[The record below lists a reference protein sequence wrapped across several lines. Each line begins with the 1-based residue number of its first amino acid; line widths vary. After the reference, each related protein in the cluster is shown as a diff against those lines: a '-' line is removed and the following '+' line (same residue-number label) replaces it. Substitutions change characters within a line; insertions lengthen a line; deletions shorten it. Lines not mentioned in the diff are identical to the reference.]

1 MLHFVKNI
9 VLFICCCI
17 SLGVFAQSPGA
28 KIFTLGGEYQEP
40 PHINTLCQLS
50 QGYILLGTTKGLYRF
65 DGINFYEYG
74 KSRDVPDTVTAVCEL
89 HNKEILIGFSNG
101 AIGKLQN
108 NVVVLQ
114 PFEEGFPKVAITKIV
129 PDKNGVT
136 WFATAGEGLYFYK
149 NHKLY
154 NTDTADGLS
163 DDFVYDV
170 VAINSNNILA
180 STDRGIN
187 LCTSDEKHK
196 IIQHFTSRN
205 GLPDNIVRCMFVA
218 QDKDVWVG
226 MQDGGI
232 TGYNISKPNAAQKLD
247 WQYGQVNAVM
257 VFNSRVFVATEES
270 GLLIFGRDANNNIT
284 TLQYRD
290 EQLKKASCLLKDR
303 EGNLWIAGNN
313 QLMRSSALNV
323 QPLLTLDKINA
334 ENIHTIYWSKDSS
347 VWFNTLRGVTQLKEQ
362 NGVWQEKQF
371 VISGVRGE
379 SISTIYQDV
388 NGTMW
393 IGTLGKGIVL
403 LEPSTGKQHSL
414 QDVSNLINANIIS
427 ISGRDS
433 VIWIS
438 AFEATV
444 CAIIKSGKTNFIS
457 YAGVENLGNK
467 YVYSILED
475 NKNRVWFGTDGK
487 GIIQYQ
493 NGKFSELPQPKGG
506 YGNVVY
512 KLAEDKAGNIWFSTY
527 DKGLIKYD
535 GKTFARYT
543 AAQGLSDINITGLC
557 ILGDNILLPHKNNID
572 LINTQ
577 SGSIIYIDADQ
588 GINNINTDLNALAS
602 DNEGN
607 AYFVADTILYKY
619 NAAKET
625 LLRPLVMIDKV
636 QLFLNDVN
644 VANGYTFRHNE
655 NNLSF
660 YFTGLYY
667 SQPARI
673 QYQYKLE
680 GYDKNWIMTRDRIK
694 NFPKLPPGDYTFKV
708 RVSLNQN
715 FAATY
720 ETAFSFTIEKP
731 FWQKWWFI
739 MLCVI
744 VGAATLYLIVKQR
757 EKSIQKYNRLQR
769 EKIQSQLETLRN
781 QINPHFLFNS
791 FNTLVSEIEE
801 HPGNAVTYVEHLS
814 DFYRN
819 IVVHREKDLI
829 TLEEEINI
837 LHDYCFIQQKRYGS
851 ALQINIDVSKDKQQQ
866 YCIVPLALQ
875 LLFENAI
882 KHNAISIHQPLQ
894 INLFISSEEQL
905 IIRNNINKKITPEKG
920 SSMGL
925 QNIQKRY
932 QLLIRKN
939 VIVENDNTFFTVKIP
954 LIKR

>member
-1 MLHFVKNI
+1 MLHVVKNI
-9 VLFICCCI
+9 VVFICCCI
-17 SLGVFAQSPGA
+17 SVTVFAQAPGT

-40 PHINTLCQLS
+40 PQINALYQLS

-65 DGINFYEYG
+65 DGINFYEYQ
-74 KSRDVPDTVTAVCEL
+74 KSPDVPDTVTAICEMPE
-89 HNKEILIGFSNG
+89 KDVLIGFSNG
-101 AIGKLQN
+101 MIGKLQN
-108 NVVVLQ
+108 NVVELYS
-114 PFEEGFPKVAITKIV
+114 FEEGFPKVAITKIV
-129 PDKNGVT
+129 PDIKGVI

-149 NHKLY
+149 NNKLY

-170 VAINSNNILA
+170 ATLNSNNVLA

-196 IIQHFTSRN
+196 VIQQFTSRN
-205 GLPDNIVRCMFVA
+205 GLPDNIVRCMFVS

-232 TGYNISKPNAAQKLD
+232 ADYNISKPGTSQKLD
-247 WQYGQVNAVM
+247 WQYGQVNAVT
-257 VFNSRVFVATEES
+257 VFNSRVFVATEEN
-270 GLLIFGRDANNNIT
+270 GLLIFGRDVKNNIT
-284 TLQYRD
+284 TLQYKD
-290 EQLKKASCLLKDR
+290 EQLKKVSCLLRDY
-303 EGNLWIAGNN
+303 EGNVWIAGGN
-313 QLMRSSALNV
+313 QLMRSSASNV
-323 QPLLTLDKINA
+323 QPLITLDKTTA
-334 ENIHTIYWSKDSS
+334 ENIHVIFWSQDSS
-347 VWFNTLRGVTQLKEQ
+347 VWFNTLKGVTQLKEQ
-362 NGVWQEKQF
+362 NGVWQEESF
-371 VISGVRGE
+371 VMPEVSGE

-388 NGTMW
+388 NGTIW
-393 IGTLGKGIVL
+393 IGTLGKGIIL
-403 LEPSTGKQHSL
+403 LEPSTGKQYAL
-414 QDVSNLINANIIS
+414 KDVSNLINSNVIS

-433 VIWIS
+433 TIWIS

-444 CAIIKSGKTNFIS
+444 CAIIKNGKTSFIN

-467 YVYSILED
+467 YVYSIFED
-475 NKNRVWFGTDGK
+475 SKHRVWFATDGK

-512 KLAEDKAGNIWFSTY
+512 KLAEDKEGNIWFSTY

-535 GKTFARYT
+535 GKTFTRYT
-543 AAQGLSDINITGLC
+543 SAQGLSDMNITGLC
-557 ILGDNILLPHKNNID
+557 ISLNNILLLHKNNID

-577 SGSIIYIDADQ
+577 SGNIIYIDADQ
-588 GINNINTDLNALAS
+588 GINNLNTDLNALAN
-602 DNEGN
+602 DKEDN

-619 NAAKET
+619 NATET
-625 LLRPLVMIDKV
+625 LLRPLVIIDKV

-644 VANGYTFRHNE
+644 VQNGYTFKHNE

-660 YFTGLYY
+660 YYTGLYY
-667 SQPARI
+667 SQPTRI
-673 QYQYKLE
+673 RYQYRLE
-680 GYDKNWIMTRDRIK
+680 GYDKDWITTNDRIK
-694 NFPKLPPGDYTFKV
+694 NFPNLPPGTYTFKV

-715 FAATY
+715 FAAAS
-720 ETAFSFTIEKP
+720 EAAFSFAISKP
-731 FWQKWWFI
+731 FWLQWWFI
-739 MLCVI
+739 VLCVLAGI
-744 VGAATLYLIVKQR
+744 ATIYLIIKQR
-757 EKSIQKYNRLQR
+757 ERSIQQYNRLQR

-801 HPGNAVTYVEHLS
+801 HPDSAVKYVEHLS

-837 LHDYCFIQQKRYGS
+837 LHDYCFIQQKRYGN
-851 ALQINIDVSKDKQQQ
+851 ALQININVSKKQQQQ

-882 KHNAISIHQPLQ
+882 KHNAISIYQPLQ
-894 INLFISSEEQL
+894 IYLFINDEEQL
-905 IIRNNINKKITPEKG
+905 VIRNNISKKINPEKG

-925 QNIQKRY
+925 QNIRKRY
-932 QLLIRKN
+932 LLLIRKA
-939 VIVENDNTFFTVKIP
+939 VIIENDNTFFTVKIP
-954 LIKR
+954 MIKK